1 VAKNFQLKKMSKQN
15 NVINEI
21 FKQNLKRENLIKREI
36 NRIDNE
42 QDSYTERT
50 LQPRQAQT
58 LETDLDKEVTNR
70 FK

>member
-1 VAKNFQLKKMSKQN
+1 MAKNFQLKKMSKQN